1 MQPGPK
7 KAQLIAQIY
16 YLYYLPS
23 CQAQYDPKGIIRC
36 AGCFHTSRGGS
47 MLFYLPL
54 VLESRSMSY
63 HSSSVEGPLKCK
75 VEAQMWAWWRER
87 KCRHRRYILRKVNP
101 KEVKTVNS
109 SMKTSQI
116 KCSLFHGLLKGRK
129 ISLTECLLCCRP
141 IFKNLAYI
149 SSFHLLKNTLAC
161 VLLCSFYIS
170 EN

>member
-1 MQPGPK
+1 
-7 KAQLIAQIY
+7 
-16 YLYYLPS
+16 
-23 CQAQYDPKGIIRC
+23 
-36 AGCFHTSRGGS
+36 

-63 HSSSVEGPLKCK
+63 HSSPVEGPLKCK
-75 VEAQMWAWWRER
+75 FEVQMWAWWWER

-109 SMKTSQI
+109 IMKTSQI
-116 KCSLFHGLLKGRK
+116 KCSLLHGLLKGRK

-149 SSFHLLKNTLAC
+149 SSFHLLKTLGMCIIMLILHIRKLRLREIQKIA
-161 VLLCSFYIS
+161 
-170 EN
+170 